1 MYFSIMKIK
10 AAVINQ
16 EGDFPKIQDHE
27 IDVQSGKVVVKIKAS
42 ALNHRDLWIV
52 KGQYGRIKYPVIL
65 GSDGL
70 VEYQGQEYIVNP
82 GLYWGD
88 NQAYQGDD
96 FDILGMPS
104 EGCFAS
110 HVQVE
115 KQYLYKKPPHMSDEE
130 AAALPLAGLTAYR
143 ALFSRAD
150 LQKRE
155 KVFISGIGGGVALF
169 ALQFALANGNEVYV
183 SSSSQEKIDQAIEL
197 GAKAGFN
204 YRDDDMHKQVL
215 KSVGA
220 MDVIIDSA
228 GGKGFEKLVNIT
240 GRGARISIYG
250 GTRGTASFS
259 PQRLFWNQA
268 SILGSTMG
276 SESDFSKMLDFVN
289 EYEVKPVVDKVFSI
303 HQIEEAMNRMKE
315 GMQFGKI
322 VMKNDF

>member
-1 MYFSIMKIK
+1 MKIK

-16 EGDFPKIQDHE
+16 EGDFPKIQEHE
-27 IDVQSGKVVVKIKAS
+27 IEVESGKVVVEIKAS
-42 ALNHRDLWIV
+42 AINHRDLWIV
-52 KGQYGRIKYPVIL
+52 KGQYGSIKYPVIL

-70 VEYQGQEYIVNP
+70 VAYQGQEYIVNP

-88 NQAYQGDD
+88 QQAFQGPD

-115 KQYLYKKPPHMSDEE
+115 EQYLYKKPQHMSDEE

-143 ALFSRAD
+143 ALFSRAK
-150 LQKRE
+150 LQNGE
-155 KVFISGIGGGVALF
+155 KVFISGIGGGVALM
-169 ALQFALANGNEVYV
+169 ALQFAVANGNEVYV
-183 SSSSQEKIDQAIEL
+183 SSSSQEKVDQAIAL

-204 YRDDDMHKQVL
+204 YKDDDMHKQVL

-228 GGKGFEKLVNIT
+228 GGQGFEKLVNIT
-240 GRGARISIYG
+240 GKGARISIYG
-250 GTRGTASFS
+250 GTRGAATFS

-276 SESDFSKMLDFVN
+276 SERDFKNMLDFVDQ
-289 EYEVKPVVDKVFSI
+289 YKVKPVVDKVFSI
-303 HQIEEAMNRMKE
+303 HQIDEAMKRMKD
-315 GMQFGKI
+315 GKQFGKI
-322 VMKNDF
+322 VLINNF